1 MKEIGERKGET
12 EIWGER
18 KKTERESKE
27 MGGKEKGEE
36 RGRRRRGTHP
46 SFTGTLGLHF

>member
-18 KKTERESKE
+18 KKTEREKARNW
-27 MGGKEKGEE
+27 GKGE
-36 RGRRRRGTHP
+36 RRREGQKKEGTHL